1 MTRLL
6 NYAADL
12 TFLAVCALSLIG
24 ASASVYR
31 LMTQWRLGWVLW

>member
-6 NYAADL
+6 NYAADV
-12 TFLAVCALSLIG
+12 TFLLVCALSVTG
-24 ASASVYR
+24 AVASTYR